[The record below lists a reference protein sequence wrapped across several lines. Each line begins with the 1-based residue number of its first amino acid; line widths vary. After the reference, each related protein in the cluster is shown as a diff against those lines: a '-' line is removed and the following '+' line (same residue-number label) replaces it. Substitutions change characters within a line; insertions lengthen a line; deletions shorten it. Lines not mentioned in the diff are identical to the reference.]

1 MGCIMIMI
9 LCPKYTEFLPFL
21 LPHLPEELER
31 GLLRFEMAL
40 LMFQRAN
47 WRCGMNTI
55 RSLFL
60 VFFFLLLSSPLFAQ
74 SSDLAGLQSKLTVDC
89 KSIRGHAS
97 RIVAEAA
104 ESEFNRDVAAAHL
117 GQVARY
123 QAAMESDLKSTSDL
137 LDKKQR
143 ELVNAEL
150 TSLLGTCKRVGEGV
164 RDLEKEFKKDRPNI
178 ETLRRGAI
186 KIRNDM
192 NQGAAVHERL
202 KEKLGI
208 I

>member
-1 MGCIMIMI
+1 M
-9 LCPKYTEFLPFL
+9 LDAP
-21 LPHLPEELER
+21 
-31 GLLRFEMAL
+31 GLAL
-40 LMFQRAN
+40 LYSPMGQR
-47 WRCGMNTI
+47 RCGMNTI
-55 RSLFL
+55 RSLSRIFL
-60 VFFFLLLSSPLFAQ
+60 FLLLSSSLFAQ
-74 SSDLAGLQSKLTVDC
+74 SSELAGLQSKLTIEC

-104 ESEFNRDVAAAHL
+104 EAEFNHDVAAAHL
-117 GQVARY
+117 GQVAHY

-137 LDKKQR
+137 LDEKQR
-143 ELVNAEL
+143 ELVDAEL
-150 TSLLGTCKRVGEGV
+150 TSLLGTCKRIGEGV
-164 RDLEKEFKKDRPNI
+164 RDLEKEFKKDRPNV

-202 KEKLGI
+202 KKKLGI